1 MPSSICGD
9 DPGKE
14 VIVSSPTFP
23 GISAHHFN
31 GCTVNSKDLF
41 SVLKCRTSFKSPGAV
56 LTLRG
61 TILSIGYYIDPHENR
76 FSPVDIN

>member
-1 MPSSICGD
+1 MPSSIWED

-14 VIVSSPTFP
+14 VIKSSPAFP
-23 GISAHHFN
+23 GISAHHCN

-41 SVLKCRTSFKSPGAV
+41 TVPKCRISFISPGAV

-61 TILSIGYYIDPHENR
+61 TILSIGYYIDPNENR
-76 FSPVDIN
+76 FSPVVID